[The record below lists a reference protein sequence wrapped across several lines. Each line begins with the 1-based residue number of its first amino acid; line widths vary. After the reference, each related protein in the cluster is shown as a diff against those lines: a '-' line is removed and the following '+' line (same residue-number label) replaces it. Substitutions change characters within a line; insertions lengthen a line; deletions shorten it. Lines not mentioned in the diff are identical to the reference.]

1 MYVLLYKGVFEHIKL
16 KLCLPKLKSIKNLQT
31 QQQLVGISFH
41 YTRAKAILI
50 CLLYF
55 AGQPTTN
62 WCLWRSSSGSSGGLA
77 QRSGV
82 ACVVRG
88 CKEGKG
94 GGLTVGMASQH
105 QSVRMSLAGEVHS
118 RLTEMTTAAAAAATA
133 AAAAA
138 APAAAAVGTV
148 LVQCAFRGVCV
159 RL

>member
-1 MYVLLYKGVFEHIKL
+1 MSALFCWAANHKL
-16 KLCLPKLKSIKNLQT
+16 MLMTVVEGEL
-31 QQQLVGISFH
+31 G
-41 YTRAKAILI
+41 
-50 CLLYF
+50 
-55 AGQPTTN
+55 G
-62 WCLWRSSSGSSGGLA
+62 WGLA

-88 CKEGKG
+88 CKEGAG

-118 RLTEMTTAAAAAATA
+118 RLTEMTTAAAATA

-138 APAAAAVGTV
+138 APAAVAVGTV

>member
-1 MYVLLYKGVFEHIKL
+1 MLMTVVEGEL
-16 KLCLPKLKSIKNLQT
+16 
-31 QQQLVGISFH
+31 
-41 YTRAKAILI
+41 
-50 CLLYF
+50 
-55 AGQPTTN
+55 
-62 WCLWRSSSGSSGGLA
+62 GGLA

-88 CKEGKG
+88 CKEGEG

-118 RLTEMTTAAAAAATA
+118 RLTEMTTAAAAAAATA

-138 APAAAAVGTV
+138 APAATAVGTV